1 MSNEK
6 IIKKRISDLLVV
18 VMLSFHQ
25 WSGAVVFRPE
35 DFSIGEGG
43 NLPPE
48 DVTASLGAKK
58 ICDPALL
65 RNFTV
70 LKKRAE
76 RLLEE
81 NGIPY
86 CNGYAIPIDK
96 SRDVLDRLD
105 DIVDEYEDLRE
116 EFLRSYDY
124 HVESW
129 ADSHPEFAD
138 QIRRGKKTPQEVGRS
153 IAAGYKVVQVY
164 PYSDKDEAYDAEAAE
179 AAELTDTLYDSTV
192 KAAEQ
197 LYKNSFSDQEEIS
210 TSRCLGAIRRI
221 RDKLDG
227 LSFLDTSVRPVIQMI
242 DSTLNAIPDKG
253 PYVGEPFFRL
263 KTLVLTLADPRRIRD
278 LTEVKKLTKKNFLEP
293 VNGTVQA
300 SSEAL
305 FEHLDDDL
313 QYLFEDEEDSAAV
326 SVPIESNEQAEES
339 KPVEKVAE
347 VQEAMPQLAQQQ
359 EPLVK
364 PQTIPAPG
372 TQPSEVFKAM
382 KVNEVPKRNVDQSP
396 AFKVD
401 NQPTKEEVAAAAR
414 AREALAQRLG
424 QSLF

>member
-1 MSNEK
+1 M
-6 IIKKRISDLLVV
+6 
-18 VMLSFHQ
+18 
-25 WSGAVVFRPE
+25 
-35 DFSIGEGG
+35 
-43 NLPPE
+43 
-48 DVTASLGAKK
+48 T
-58 ICDPALL
+58 
-65 RNFTV
+65 
-70 LKKRAE
+70 
-76 RLLEE
+76 
-81 NGIPY
+81 
-86 CNGYAIPIDK
+86 
-96 SRDVLDRLD
+96 DR
-105 DIVDEYEDLRE
+105 
-116 EFLRSYDY
+116 
-124 HVESW
+124 
-129 ADSHPEFAD
+129 
-138 QIRRGKKTPQEVGRS
+138 
-153 IAAGYKVVQVY
+153 
-164 PYSDKDEAYDAEAAE
+164 
-179 AAELTDTLYDSTV
+179 LYDSPV

-210 TSRCLGAIRRI
+210 TSRCLGAISRI

-242 DSTLNAIPDKG
+242 DSTLNAIPDKV
-253 PYVGEPFFRL
+253 PYVGELFFRL

-313 QYLFEDEEDSAAV
+313 QYLFEDEEDSAAA

-339 KPVEKVAE
+339 QPVEKVDE
-347 VQEAMPQLAQQQ
+347 VQEAMSQPAQQQ

-382 KVNEVPKRNVDQSP
+382 KVNEVPKRNVVQSP

-401 NQPTKEEVAAAAR
+401 NQPTKEEIAAAAR